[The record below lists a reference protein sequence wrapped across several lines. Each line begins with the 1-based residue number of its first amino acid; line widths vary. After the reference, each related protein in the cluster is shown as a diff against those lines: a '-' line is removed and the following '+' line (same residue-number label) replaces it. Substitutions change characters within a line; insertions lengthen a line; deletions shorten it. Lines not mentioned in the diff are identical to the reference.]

1 MDKKAIEDLS
11 VSAVKNSITVCNL
24 LSPFIPDNDK
34 EPSWDGHVYIYKDKH
49 KKKDGVRRI
58 PVQVKGTEKNDFSKI
73 DISFPV
79 STTDLNNYLNDG
91 GVVFFVVYVGHDGQS
106 HQIYYASLTPIKIRI
121 LLEGAKGQA
130 SKSIKLTRFPSDNNQ
145 KEMIIINC
153 WEDCRRQASFAKATL
168 YSLEELEQQG
178 TLESVTLSVT
188 SVGGVDPQ
196 TALMTNEVYLYANI
210 KGGVIP
216 QPIEAIPQRLVVHEE
231 RDARIMVGE
240 QLFYTRVRIVRDGK
254 TIRTFFGESF
264 SITAQVESKAVKFD
278 YKSTHNLRA
287 LTVDLSFILALI
299 DNKSFTYNGASFPFD
314 VYSADFSN
322 FPRDV
327 MRERLV
333 YLKKIVQLLDL
344 FGCERDIDLKSLQAK
359 DWNNIN
365 ILIKAIVDNEL
376 VIELKSDLPPVLTM
390 EIGDLKFIVC
400 LFKDGDESDA
410 YRISDFF
417 TTELLCVYEDN
428 EGEKLTTSQYFNLQA
443 KDFLE
448 ANNIRY
454 DVLLPSFQKT
464 ERNKETMT
472 RANFL
477 LLELLIAYDKSH
489 KPEMLATAVS
499 FSNWIRTASEEEL
512 PYSIRVLNDL
522 QIKKRQ
528 RKLTD
533 EEKRELYRLIETPG
547 IGEETVVGAYL
558 LLEQQTAAEIHFEKL
573 PVAIQDEFRRY
584 PIYHFWN
591 NGGNDNG
598 QA

>member
-11 VSAVKNSITVCNL
+11 VSAVKNSITVCDL

-73 DISFPV
+73 EISFPV
-79 STTDLNNYLNDG
+79 STADLNNYLNDG
-91 GVVFFVVYVGHDGQS
+91 GVVFFVVYIGHSGQNI
-106 HQIYYASLTPIKIRI
+106 QIYYAGLTPIKIRI
-121 LLEGAKGQA
+121 LLEEAKGQA

-178 TLESVTLSVT
+178 ALESVTLSVT

-196 TALMTNEVYLYANI
+196 TALLTNEVYLYANI

-216 QPIEAIPQRLVVHEE
+216 QPIEAIPQRLVVQEE
-231 RDARIMVGE
+231 KDARIMVGE
-240 QLFYTRVRIVRDGK
+240 QLFYTKVRIVREGK

-264 SITAQVESKAVKFD
+264 SITTQVADKAVKFN
-278 YKSTHNLRA
+278 YKGTHNLRA

-299 DNKSFTYNGASFPFD
+299 DNKSFTYNGASFPFNID
-314 VYSADFSN
+314 SADFSN
-322 FPRDV
+322 FPRDE
-327 MRERLV
+327 MRGRLV
-333 YLKKIVQLLDL
+333 YFKKIVQLLDR

-365 ILIKAIVDNEL
+365 ILIKGIIDNEP
-376 VIELKSDLPPVLTM
+376 VGGLKKDLPPVLTL
-390 EIGDLKFIVC
+390 EVGNLRFVVC
-400 LFKDGDESDA
+400 LFKDGDEGDA

-417 TTELLCVYEDN
+417 TTELLCVYEDKK
-428 EGEKLTTSQYFNLQA
+428 GEKLTTSQYFNLRA

-448 ANNIRY
+448 ADNIRY

-472 RANFL
+472 RANYL
-477 LLELLIAYDKSH
+477 LLEILNAYDISS
-489 KPEMLATAVS
+489 KPEMLATAIS
-499 FSNWIRTASEEEL
+499 FSDWIKTASEEEL
-512 PYSIRVLNDL
+512 PYPIRTLNDL

-528 RKLTD
+528 RELEE
-533 EEKRELYRLIETPG
+533 EEKKELYRLIETPG
-547 IGEETVVGAYL
+547 VGEETIVGAYL

-573 PVAIQDEFRRY
+573 PAAIQSKFKQF

-591 NGGNDNG
+591 NGGDHNG